1 MFWAFKFRIGEYFEE
16 LHIISKVRL
25 DDNQVTFFLLL
36 WKYISISPYVETW
49 QGFGDECFFSLLS
62 YEHKDGFKHI

>member
-36 WKYISISPYVETW
+36 WKYISISPYVKSM
-49 QGFGDECFFSLLS
+49 FFASN
-62 YEHKDGFKHI
+62 EQW